1 MGDVRI
7 DEPVLTMLSGL
18 KDRHDRRLAKSAVL
32 GGVGAGV
39 EALRSGT
46 REAVAELARP
56 WDVPKLVE
64 EAVRIPAVAFE
75 DVVVVDVQPDADPMT
90 VTARLGDGARLVL
103 RAVGDDERG
112 EWRPA
117 RVVAAGARLPAINP
131 ELSYTFPLPDG
142 ATGTDDLRW
151 ICLALEDVS
160 EALGDRISTMPG
172 RPMTDETEELGQ
184 GETRRTRRLAWHV
197 GPNGHLEASVSRH
210 EIFDGATPTWS
221 YFNGMVHGLTDD
233 AACLLNVSIRVN
245 EEPVVRLL
253 LTAPRARL
261 DAAATALA
269 AAAERDPRGPGS
281 RALG

>member
-1 MGDVRI
+1 
-7 DEPVLTMLSGL
+7 MLSGL

-32 GGVGAGV
+32 GGVGAAV
-39 EALRSGT
+39 SALRSGT
-46 REAVAELARP
+46 REAVADLARP

-64 EAVRIPAVAFE
+64 EAVRIPAAAFD

-90 VTARLGDGARLVL
+90 VTARLGDGAHLVM
-103 RAVGDDERG
+103 RAVGDTDHG

-117 RVVAAGARLPAINP
+117 RVVAADVPVPAINP
-131 ELSYTFPLPDG
+131 EMSYTFPLPDG
-142 ATGTDDLRW
+142 ATGADDLRW

-160 EALGDRISTMPG
+160 EALGDRIYTMPG

-184 GETRRTRRLAWHV
+184 GETRRRRRLAWDV
-197 GPNGHLEASVSRH
+197 GRSGYVEATVSDH
-210 EIFDGATPTWS
+210 EIYDGATPRWS
-221 YFNGMVHGLTDD
+221 YFNGMVHGLADD

-253 LTAPRARL
+253 LSAPRARL

-269 AAAERDPRGPGS
+269 VAAERDPRGPGA
-281 RALG
+281 RAL